1 MANGLPNWENI
12 SEKLSSYVE
21 DVRNEFEDMLGQIV
35 EIPTISMDPSYRS
48 EIEKGADLAVEF

>member
-48 EIEKGADLAVEF
+48 EIEKGADLAV